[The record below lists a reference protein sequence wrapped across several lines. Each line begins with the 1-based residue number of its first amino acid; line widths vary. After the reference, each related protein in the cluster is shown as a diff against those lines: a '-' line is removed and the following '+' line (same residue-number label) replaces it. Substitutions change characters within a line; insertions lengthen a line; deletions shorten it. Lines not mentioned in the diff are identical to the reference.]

1 MARDIPERA
10 TKIFWNKTR
19 QRAVSVI
26 LSAAANF
33 LAQKNR
39 RGPRKRELIS

>member
-33 LAQKNR
+33 LAAKKSSR
-39 RGPRKRELIS
+39 PTKT